1 LTLKESEILQIDATV
16 ITGVLILLS
25 LSLNIGTPSTIPV
38 ANLTSTH
45 APAEQFHLVKANRS
59 SVMLILEILKT
70 SAVLSIVFPFAFS
83 ALWVLKGYMNRNYTA
98 SDESSKGPTPEHREA
113 VSYMMVGF
121 KFLIGAI
128 AIIIGIQILSSAIIA
143 S

>member
-1 LTLKESEILQIDATV
+1 
-16 ITGVLILLS
+16 
-25 LSLNIGTPSTIPV
+25 
-38 ANLTSTH
+38 
-45 APAEQFHLVKANRS
+45 
-59 SVMLILEILKT
+59 
-70 SAVLSIVFPFAFS
+70 
-83 ALWVLKGYMNRNYTA
+83 MNRNYTA

-113 VSYMMVGF
+113 VSYMMAGF